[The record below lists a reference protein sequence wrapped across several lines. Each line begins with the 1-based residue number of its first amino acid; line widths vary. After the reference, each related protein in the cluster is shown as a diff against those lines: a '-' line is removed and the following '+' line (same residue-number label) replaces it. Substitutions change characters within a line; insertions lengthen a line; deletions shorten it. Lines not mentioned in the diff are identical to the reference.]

1 MGRVLEGRELGVGHV
16 VFTVHS
22 FTAAQL
28 AEHIHTIQSSITTLW
43 MGPGDTF
50 ELLDTVQENDGHL
63 LEL

>member
-22 FTAAQL
+22 FAADRTYSHYSKFHHDFMNGL
-28 AEHIHTIQSSITTLW
+28 C
-43 MGPGDTF
+43 PGDTF
-50 ELLDTVQENDGHL
+50 ELLDTIQENDGHL

>member
-16 VFTVHS
+16 VFTVS
-22 FTAAQL
+22 QSAQL
-28 AEHIHTIQSSITTLW
+28 TEHIHTIQSSITTLW

-50 ELLDTVQENDGHL
+50 ELLDTMQENDGHL